1 MPAIDFGREEILPGM
16 KVAYPVRR
24 GSEMWLRFLT
34 VSHIETIR
42 AAEPVFH
49 VVGTNDTGRPV
60 KLEHPDRCVIMRG

>member
-1 MPAIDFGREEILPGM
+1 MPALDFSGQEIISGM

-24 GSEMWLRFLT
+24 GGDMWLRYMY

-49 VVGTNDTGRPV
+49 IVGTNDAGRTV
-60 KLEHPDRCVIMRG
+60 KLENPDRCVIMKG

>member
-1 MPAIDFGREEILPGM
+1 MPAFDFSGAEIKAGD

-24 GSEMWLRFLT
+24 GSEMWLRFLI

-42 AAEPVFH
+42 AAEPVYH
-49 VVGTNDTGRPV
+49 VIGTNDSGRPV